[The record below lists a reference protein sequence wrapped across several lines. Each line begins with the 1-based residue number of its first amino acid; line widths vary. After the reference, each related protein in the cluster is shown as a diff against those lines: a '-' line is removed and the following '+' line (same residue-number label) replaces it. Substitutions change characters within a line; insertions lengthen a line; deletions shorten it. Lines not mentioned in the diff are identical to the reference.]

1 MALFLDTQSISR
13 EVLQIIK
20 DAKRKLILV
29 SPYFQTSE
37 LFRERIRT
45 KSERSTLTELTIIYG
60 KESLRPSEIEW
71 MEEIKNLIV
80 LDKKNLHAKCY
91 LNESR
96 AVICSMNLYEYSQQN
111 NIEMGILITK
121 KEDPEAFRSLMDEI
135 ESIKHN
141 STSVIDNRV
150 PTFER
155 LTLNQKLM
163 HKLINQLVQYKLKD
177 ESLEVLTDVEIISLA
192 CQERLNIHNV
202 SRILPEE
209 KFNEYVQ
216 GILKKATYARKFT
229 IGKIEKIIPGSDEYY
244 PKIHFL
250 LQDGSKLF
258 LDCTEKNLPRENAFV
273 AVKINDSWFNEHI
286 YLEE

>member
-13 EVLQIIK
+13 EILQIIK
-20 DAKRKLILV
+20 DAKRRLILV

-45 KSERSTLTELTIIYG
+45 KSEQCTLTELAIIFG

-111 NIEMGILITK
+111 NIEMGILITRK
-121 KEDPEAFRSLMDEI
+121 DDPIAFRSLLKEI
-135 ESIKHN
+135 ENIKHN
-141 STSVIDNRV
+141 GINIIDNRV

-163 HKLINQLVQYKLKD
+163 HKLINQLVQYKLKN
-177 ESLEVLTDVEIISLA
+177 ENLEVLTDAEIISLA

-202 SRILPEE
+202 SRILSEE
-209 KFNEYVQ
+209 KFNEYIN
-216 GILKKATYARKFT
+216 GILKKVTYAQKFT
-229 IGKIEKIIPGSDEYY
+229 IGKIEKIVPGSDEYY

-250 LQDGSKLF
+250 LPDGDKLF